1 MQVESVCDFQCTLS
15 AFLALQLLS
24 LHNTRLWKA
33 ALMAGVA
40 LMQVCNHPDLFEG
53 RPIVSAFD
61 AQPLDFQL
69 PSLATQALQPRL
81 WVDVSLAEGGIGLCA
96 REVLPAWEAA
106 AVQVRKR
113 I

>member
-1 MQVESVCDFQCTLS
+1 MECGCDFQCALTSILD
-15 AFLALQLLS
+15 LQLLPLTIR
-24 LHNTRLWKA
+24 LHKA
-33 ALMAGVA
+33 ALMVGVV

-81 WVDVSLAEGGIGLCA
+81 WVDVSLAEGAIGLCA
-96 REVLPAWEAA
+96 REVLPAWGAA
-106 AVQVRKR
+106 EVQVRKCM
-113 I
+113 